1 MILFWRARRDPLLRL
16 TPCLWYALHIIQNV
30 KGVPGVNP
38 YLVQAIGFVGVAL
51 SESIAIA
58 SILVSIWR
66 FGWNNL
72 AEETS

>member
-1 MILFWRARRDPLLRL
+1 MARSEAALAADV
-16 TPCLWYALHIIQNV
+16 CLWYALHIIQNV

>member
-1 MILFWRARRDPLLRL
+1 MACGEASLAGDA
-16 TPCLWYALHIIQNV
+16 CLWYALHIIQNV

-38 YLVQAIGFVGVAL
+38 HLVQAIGFVG
-51 SESIAIA
+51 IAIA

>member
-1 MILFWRARRDPLLRL
+1 MACGEASLAGDA
-16 TPCLWYALHIIQNV
+16 CLWYALHIIQNV
-30 KGVPGVNP
+30 KGAHCVNP
-38 YLVQAIGFVGVAL
+38 YLVQAIGFVGGAL
-51 SESIAIA
+51 SEGIAIA

>member
-1 MILFWRARRDPLLRL
+1 M
-16 TPCLWYALHIIQNV
+16 
-30 KGVPGVNP
+30 NP

-51 SESIAIA
+51 SEGIAIA

-66 FGWNNL
+66 FGWNSL

>member
-1 MILFWRARRDPLLRL
+1 M
-16 TPCLWYALHIIQNV
+16 
-30 KGVPGVNP
+30 NP
-38 YLVQAIGFVGVAL
+38 YLVQAIGFVGV
-51 SESIAIA
+51 AIA

>member
-1 MILFWRARRDPLLRL
+1 MACGEASLAGDA
-16 TPCLWYALHIIQNV
+16 CLWYALHIIQNV

-38 YLVQAIGFVGVAL
+38 YLVQAIGFVGGAL
-51 SESIAIA
+51 SEGIAIA

-66 FGWNNL
+66 FGWSNL

>member
-1 MILFWRARRDPLLRL
+1 MRL
-16 TPCLWYALHIIQNV
+16 PSGLWYAWHSMQDLEGAHSV
-30 KGVPGVNP
+30 EP
-38 YLVQAIGFVGVAL
+38 YLVQAIGFVGGAL
-51 SESIAIA
+51 SEGIAIA

>member
-1 MILFWRARRDPLLRL
+1 M
-16 TPCLWYALHIIQNV
+16 
-30 KGVPGVNP
+30 NP

-51 SESIAIA
+51 FILSYQIKSNRALSEGIAIA

-66 FGWNNL
+66 FSWNSL